1 MNNQTEVIIQR
12 IEDKEDLEALIPGDA
27 LNIVFKNTPEWK
39 FGEEKFSGAYH
50 GKSDLGFY
58 QFLQPTFMGEEYIIV
73 YAAVKERIDIID
85 GKIILKEGKASIH
98 SFTPTNP
105 EYEKFNKTLKM
116 SGLR

>member
-1 MNNQTEVIIQR
+1 
-12 IEDKEDLEALIPGDA
+12 
-27 LNIVFKNTPEWK
+27 
-39 FGEEKFSGAYH
+39 
-50 GKSDLGFY
+50 
-58 QFLQPTFMGEEYIIV
+58 MGEEYIIV